1 MTTGKTV
8 GLACA
13 VTVAV
18 TSLLWLCA
26 IALWSRVGPKKYHSS
41 DIVPPM
47 RLIIM
52 DLVETGD
59 ADRHDDL
66 KRKVGPAA
74 RYYGEKTEK
83 QFKTLLDRENNGVRI
98 WRVE

>member
-1 MTTGKTV
+1 MKVGDSVLIQAETGKK
-8 GLACA
+8 
-13 VTVAV
+13 
-18 TSLLWLCA
+18 
-26 IALWSRVGPKKYHSS
+26 IY
-41 DIVPPM
+41 
-47 RLIIM
+47 
-52 DLVETGD
+52 
-59 ADRHDDL
+59 DL